1 MADID
6 AICAAAR
13 EAALALAPM
22 PEETRNSALEA
33 MAAALEAESEAITSA
48 NAADVAAA
56 EKAVAAGEMGE
67 PLLKRLTVTGAKVGE
82 MARGVRAVAALPD
95 PVGRTSF
102 GMLMDEGL
110 RLTRVACPLGVVAAI
125 FESRP
130 DALVQIASLCVKS
143 GNAVILKGGRE
154 ALQSNRALVD
164 ILRRA
169 ISDHVPENAVQ
180 QVEAREDVA
189 ALLSRDES
197 IDMIIPR
204 GSNEFVAHIKE
215 HSRIPVLGHA
225 DGICHL
231 FVDRAADIEMAVNL
245 TVDSKTQYVAV
256 CNAIETLLV
265 HREAAA
271 RFLPVAA
278 KALRDKG
285 VELRGCERT
294 PKIIA
299 DVAVATEED
308 WTSEYLDKIIAIRVV
323 DDLDEA
329 IAHINKY
336 GSRHTEA
343 IVTSDEAAAR
353 AFLQRV
359 DAATV
364 MWNASTRF
372 ADGYRFGLGAEVGI
386 ATDKIHARGP
396 VGLEGLV
403 IYKYHLIG
411 EGQMVSDYEGEGA
424 RPFLH
429 RPISPPTSS
438 APDTSR
444 RDG

>member
-6 AICAAAR
+6 KICAAAR
-13 EAALALAPM
+13 EASLALAPLSG
-22 PEETRNSALEA
+22 EVRS
-33 MAAALEAESEAITSA
+33 AALEAAAGAIESEMATILEA
-48 NAADVAAA
+48 NAKDVRNGEKLAAD
-56 EKAVAAGEMGE
+56 GGMGE
-67 PLLKRLTVTGAKVGE
+67 PLLKRLVLNEEKIRG

-95 PVGRTSF
+95 PLGRASYAM
-102 GMLMDEGL
+102 MLDEGL
-110 RLTRVACPLGVVAAI
+110 RVRRVSCPLGVVAAI

-143 GNAVILKGGRE
+143 GNAAILKGGRE
-154 ALQSNRALVD
+154 AVNSNRVLAGVLSRAFVAVD
-164 ILRRA
+164 GVPSDA
-169 ISDHVPENAVQ
+169 IQ
-180 QVEAREDVA
+180 LVEAREEVT
-189 ALLSRDES
+189 ALLTRDDS

-204 GSNEFVAHIKE
+204 GSNEFVSYIKAN
-215 HSRIPVLGHA
+215 SRIPVMGHA

-231 FVDRAADIEMAVNL
+231 YVDKSADRKMASDL
-245 TVDSKTQYVAV
+245 AVDCKTQYVAV

-265 HREAAA
+265 HKDAAPEFLPEAAE
-271 RFLPVAA
+271 
-278 KALRDKG
+278 ALRAKG

-294 PKIIA
+294 RAIIA
-299 DVAVATEED
+299 DAAPATGED
-308 WTSEYLDKIIAIRVV
+308 WKTEYLDLILSVRIV

-329 IAHINKY
+329 IAHINRY

-353 AFLQRV
+353 RFMDRV
-359 DAATV
+359 DAASV

-372 ADGYRFGLGAEVGI
+372 ADGYRFGFGEEVGI

-403 IYKYHLIG
+403 IYKYQVEGKGHL
-411 EGQMVSDYEGEGA
+411 VSEYDGADA

-429 RPISPPTSS
+429 RPLPLEDSS
-438 APDTSR
+438 S
-444 RDG
+444 